1 MRRDVAK
8 ARELR
13 RTATEAEHVAWR
25 LLRSLRHSG
34 LKFRRQ
40 HPVRGWVADFCCPQ
54 RGLVVELDGSVHGQ
68 PSQARRDAA
77 RDRALRRVG
86 YTVLRLPN
94 GIVFEDPDAFVRK
107 VVERGKALPNFFTG
121 ELPPPHPR
129 PPLPTRGRGEK
140 KSVKGRPSPHEG
152 RGDKE
157 FES

>member
-1 MRRDVAK
+1 MRRDIAN
-8 ARELR
+8 ARDLR
-13 RTATEAEHVAWR
+13 RTATQAEHIAWR

-40 HPVRGWVADFCCPQ
+40 HPIGSWIADFCCPQ
-54 RGLVVELDGSVHGQ
+54 RGLLVELDGSVHGQ

-107 VVERGKALPNFFTG
+107 VVERAEALPNFFTG
-121 ELPPPHPR
+121 EL
-129 PPLPTRGRGEK
+129 
-140 KSVKGRPSPHEG
+140 
-152 RGDKE
+152 
-157 FES
+157 